1 MPSPLAATVRTT
13 GGSHPAEGADG
24 RTGGRADAAKGEGTD
39 ELLAALDRHH
49 DWLAGSGS
57 LEERRRRRMLERTRE
72 VVDRAARRWMW
83 SETQA
88 EQVISERL
96 DQVVD
101 GTLSP
106 YDVAGEVLE
115 GLKQGARL

>member
-1 MPSPLAATVRTT
+1 
-13 GGSHPAEGADG
+13 
-24 RTGGRADAAKGEGTD
+24 
-39 ELLAALDRHH
+39 
-49 DWLAGSGS
+49 
-57 LEERRRRRMLERTRE
+57 MLERTRE
-72 VVDRAARRWMW
+72 VVDRATRRWMW
-83 SETQA
+83 RETGA

-106 YDVAGEVLE
+106 YDVATQVVD

>member
-1 MPSPLAATVRTT
+1 MVLTV
-13 GGSHPAEGADG
+13 
-24 RTGGRADAAKGEGTD
+24 AAKGEGID
-39 ELLAALDRHH
+39 ELIVALDRHH
-49 DWLAGSGS
+49 DWLARSGS

-83 SETQA
+83 GETHA

-96 DQVVD
+96 DQVVE

>member
-1 MPSPLAATVRTT
+1 MLTV
-13 GGSHPAEGADG
+13 
-24 RTGGRADAAKGEGTD
+24 AAKGEGID
-39 ELLAALDRHH
+39 ELLAALERHH
-49 DWLAGSGS
+49 EWLARSGT

-88 EQVISERL
+88 EQVIGERL
-96 DQVVD
+96 DEVME
-101 GTLSP
+101 GRLSP
-106 YDVAGEVLE
+106 YDVATEVLD